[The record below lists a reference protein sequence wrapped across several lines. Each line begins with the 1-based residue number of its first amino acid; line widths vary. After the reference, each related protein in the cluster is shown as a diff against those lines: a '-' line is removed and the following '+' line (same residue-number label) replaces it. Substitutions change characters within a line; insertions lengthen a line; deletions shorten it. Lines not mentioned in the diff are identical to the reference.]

1 MSIDDLA
8 EIMKKIGKSI
18 NQGEMQD
25 LKGEINPNE
34 NGMFDLKE
42 YLSIMQR
49 RKKDKDCDED
59 LLLIFKIIDKDEND
73 LIGPDELLNFMNSLE
88 HKVSQ
93 EETEEMIKE
102 FDSDGDG
109 DCTFKEFVKKIIYEN
124 EMIDL
129 KEYLSII
136 QRRKKDK
143 DCDEDL
149 LVIFKII
156 DKSENDLIG
165 LNELLNFMNSL

>member
-1 MSIDDLA
+1 MINNDVNPGKDKSSEEYINAFERFDKDYDGYMSIDDLA
-8 EIMKKIGKSI
+8 EIMKKVGKSI

-25 LKGEINPNE
+25 LKGEINPHE

-59 LLLIFKIIDKDEND
+59 LLVIFKIIDKDEND
-73 LIGPDELLNFMNSLE
+73 LIGPDELLNFMSSLE

-109 DCTFKEFVKKIIYEN
+109 YCTFKEFVKMIKYQN
-124 EMIDL
+124 EEEEVDDD
-129 KEYLSII
+129 KE
-136 QRRKKDK
+136 K
-143 DCDEDL
+143 
-149 LVIFKII
+149 
-156 DKSENDLIG
+156 
-165 LNELLNFMNSL
+165 